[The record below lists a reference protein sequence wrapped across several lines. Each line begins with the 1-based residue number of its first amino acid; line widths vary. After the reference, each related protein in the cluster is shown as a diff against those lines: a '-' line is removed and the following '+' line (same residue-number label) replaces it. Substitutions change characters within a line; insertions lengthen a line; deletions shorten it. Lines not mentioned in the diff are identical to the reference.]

1 MDVLVLM
8 GSSSDFEVMQHALP
22 FFDQFGLQARVTVA
36 SAHRTPQR
44 VHDEVLAAEQAGASV
59 IICAA
64 GMAAHLAGVV
74 AGISNLPV
82 IGVPLASGALDGL
95 DALLST
101 VQMPAG
107 IPVATVG
114 VGKAGAR
121 NSAILCARMIG
132 PHRPAVAKALAE
144 YRLGMNAKVAAAAD
158 EVEAL
163 VAQRGSKV

>member
-8 GSSSDFEVMQHALP
+8 GSSSDFSVMQHAVP
-22 FFDQFGLQARVTVA
+22 FFKQFDITARITVA
-36 SAHRTPQR
+36 SAHRTPDR
-44 VHDEVLAAEQAGASV
+44 VHEEVRAAEEAGAV
-59 IICAA
+59 AIICAA

-74 AGISNLPV
+74 AGTTNLPV

-121 NSAILCARMIG
+121 NAAILVARMIG
-132 PHRPAVAKALAE
+132 PHRPH
-144 YRLGMNAKVAAAAD
+144 VAAALKAYREGMNETVAQAAA
-158 EVEAL
+158 EVEAQ
-163 VAQRGSKV
+163 VAGL

>member
-1 MDVLVLM
+1 M
-8 GSSSDFEVMQHALP
+8 A
-22 FFDQFGLQARVTVA
+22 
-36 SAHRTPQR
+36 
-44 VHDEVLAAEQAGASV
+44 

-74 AGISNLPV
+74 AGTTNLPV
-82 IGVPLASGALDGL
+82 VGVPLASGALDGL

-114 VGKAGAR
+114 VGKSGAR
-121 NSAILCARMIG
+121 NAAILVARMVG
-132 PHRPAVAKALAE
+132 PHRPAVAAALRE
-144 YRLGMNAKVAAAAD
+144 YREGMNAKVAKAAD

-163 VAQRGSKV
+163 VEQQ

>member
-8 GSSSDFEVMQHALP
+8 GSSSDFDVMQHALP
-22 FFDQFGLQARVTVA
+22 FFDQFGLDARVTVA
-36 SAHRTPQR
+36 SAHRTPDR
-44 VHDEVLAAEQAGASV
+44 VHDEVRRAEAEGAV
-59 IICAA
+59 GIICAA

-74 AGISNLPV
+74 AGTTNLPV

-121 NSAILCARMIG
+121 NAAILCARMVG
-132 PHRPAVAKALAE
+132 PHRPSVAEALRSYREGMNVKVAKA
-144 YRLGMNAKVAAAAD
+144 AA
-158 EVEAL
+158 EVEAQ
-163 VAQRGSKV
+163 VAQSKEA